1 LIEPT
6 ASKTSRPPTAVIRP
20 LAIITCR
27 ILLVAALLHGPIV
40 AAFAAEPDEGETESH
55 HRHHVAV
62 FLGGGVRDEDHTESG
77 FVAGL
82 DYEYRLTHLFGAG
95 LLAEVATGDLRDVI
109 VAFPFALY
117 PWRGLRFVAAPG
129 MEIPDHGDVEFAMR
143 LGVGYQFP
151 IGHFTVGPEFNA
163 DLVDGE
169 PTYVIGVS
177 FGWGF

>member
-1 LIEPT
+1 M
-6 ASKTSRPPTAVIRP
+6 IRP
-20 LAIITCR
+20 LATITCR
-27 ILLVAALLHGPIV
+27 ILLVAALLHGPTG
-40 AAFAAEPDEGETESH
+40 AAFAAEPDEGNSEPLH

-129 MEIPDHGDVEFAMR
+129 LEIPDHGDVESRCAWGPDTTFR
-143 LGVGYQFP
+143 LETSRSALNSMSTWSTASRP
-151 IGHFTVGPEFNA
+151 M
-163 DLVDGE
+163 
-169 PTYVIGVS
+169 
-177 FGWGF
+177 